1 MTDLK
6 QLTLDQIRLA
16 ANEIEVESVIN
27 EAFTKLQRKKVNA
40 LTVKEYQLNMTLSL
54 LSLKRQPLTPKS
66 NYNVNKAI
74 EIFRKLNR
82 AIE

>member
-1 MTDLK
+1 MNDIK

-16 ANEIEVESVIN
+16 SSEREVESVIN
-27 EAFTKLQRKKVNA
+27 EAFTKLQRKKFNTHA
-40 LTVKEYQLNMTLSL
+40 VKDYQLNMTLSL
-54 LSLKRQPLTPKS
+54 LNLNRQHLTNKS

-82 AIE
+82 ALE